1 MSRSARSHTTRG
13 RSGSVE
19 ASAESGRERHPADFK
34 FNWTPVIL
42 VGLISTTMWGPF
54 NRTLDKCNKRHEEED
69 RIEEQRRQEQ
79 EERMRR
85 VERRRARAQSM
96 YDFEE
101 SQSDPYQRPERRQ
114 GGRMAGEEDGNRRRR
129 GRSAVGGR
137 LQSAVRAGAV
147 EQPQPRWAADER
159 YGRVYEYEVIEA
171 PEVDRRRTQ
180 SRRRDRSW

>member
-34 FNWTPVIL
+34 FNWTP
-42 VGLISTTMWGPF
+42 
-54 NRTLDKCNKRHEEED
+54 
-69 RIEEQRRQEQ
+69 
-79 EERMRR
+79 
-85 VERRRARAQSM
+85 
-96 YDFEE
+96 
-101 SQSDPYQRPERRQ
+101 RPERRQ

-171 PEVDRRRTQ
+171 PEVDRRRTR